1 MTTFR
6 MARRSE
12 TPAFETKSEWAYR
25 RLRRMI
31 ADGELAAGSRL
42 VLRQLASDFGLL
54 PANGAARR
62 GRTDDWEAP
71 RVPRPGDE
79 PEIDL
84 SECRLERALAPL
96 PELGVPTR
104 W

>member
-1 MTTFR
+1 
-6 MARRSE
+6 
-12 TPAFETKSEWAYR
+12 
-25 RLRRMI
+25 MI
-31 ADGELAAGSRL
+31 GKLLAL
-42 VLRQLASDFGLL
+42 VR
-54 PANGAARR
+54 
-62 GRTDDWEAP
+62 
-71 RVPRPGDE
+71 GDE